1 MRRCARHK
9 GHQLQREAERRD
21 RRSEREVDV
30 TGMSRRCDRKPAML
44 NGQRTGG
51 MLLVFLHLFSP
62 VVLDS
67 PIVARIGDDPLLICH
82 FNRPWSREL
91 GGIQWSLQRPDGVLL
106 AYIYHQ
112 GSAAAQ
118 FQDKQFQGRATVNE
132 SLLGQGDASLR
143 LQNVTVHDN
152 GTYMCVL
159 HTPEWK
165 EVKEQLLIVTA
176 PYSQPHVSCSP
187 VGGDGAEDEGKVQ
200 LDCVSRGGFPLAHLQ
215 WVWSNGTEYR
225 SELQNASMAQAPDGT
240 YQLCSR
246 LEATMSWDFDLYCVV
261 TDSWLNQSH
270 SSYANCPQHNT
281 RGTESTPHS
290 PGHCPHLNSSQL
302 PCAEHERVGLLLF
315 ASVLLLFLL
324 SVLLWMCCCGCTAGR
339 DPP

>member
-1 MRRCARHK
+1 MVLIGWGA
-9 GHQLQREAERRD
+9 GVLRD
-21 RRSEREVDV
+21 CCSQCNFTQSMISVEVP
-30 TGMSRRCDRKPAML
+30 GL
-44 NGQRTGG
+44 N
-51 MLLVFLHLFSP
+51 LSFP

-67 PIVARIGDDPLLICH
+67 PIVARIGEDSLLICH

-112 GSAAAQ
+112 GSVAAQ
-118 FQDKQFQGRATVNE
+118 FQDKQFHGRATVNE

-165 EVKEQLLIVTA
+165 KVKEQLLIVTA
-176 PYSQPHVSCSP
+176 PYSQPHVNCSP

-200 LDCVSRGGFPLAHLQ
+200 LDCVSWGGFPLAHLQ

-225 SELQNASMAQAPDGT
+225 SEVQNTSVAQAPDGT
-240 YQLCSR
+240 YQLRSR
-246 LEATMSWDFDLYCVV
+246 LEATTSWDFDLYCVV

-270 SSYANCPQHNT
+270 SSNANCLQHIT

-290 PGHCPHLNSSQL
+290 SGHCPHLNDLLKPQQTSECEGVLDTKVTNCNVRQRGGI
-302 PCAEHERVGLLLF
+302 ERVRERWTSLECPDGATESLQ
-315 ASVLLLFLL
+315 
-324 SVLLWMCCCGCTAGR
+324 C
-339 DPP
+339 